1 VAFLHFESDEWGG
14 MEFLKCPKAKLV
26 CSDLSSKL
34 NLVGWYN
41 VPTDHISFWDN
52 EVLKT
57 GKRILRFIMTPHVH
71 HWDSMMIFED
81 TTKSLFP
88 SDLFLQPG
96 TNKPIVSEDLSE
108 AMIAAYRQGGIFGS
122 EEPVRNTTKRLMK
135 LSPNMIFPQHGSCID
150 KSMFSKYTAAIMN
163 NNFAYSG
170 MLLGQK
176 LVTVS

>member
-1 VAFLHFESDEWGG
+1 MS
-14 MEFLKCPKAKLV
+14 
-26 CSDLSSKL
+26 
-34 NLVGWYN
+34 WYN

-96 TNKPIVSEDLSE
+96 ANKPVLSEDLSE
-108 AMIAAYRQGGIFGS
+108 AMIAAYKEVGIFGS
-122 EEPVRNTTKRLMK
+122 EEPVRQTTKRLMK
-135 LSPNMIFPQHGSCID
+135 LSPNMVFPQHGSCID
-150 KSMFSKYTAAIMN
+150 KSMFSKFTDAIMN

-170 MLLGQK
+170 MLLGQE
-176 LVTVS
+176 LGTFS